1 MTMDSPTQN
10 VLLSEIDC
18 VRLIGTHSVGRL
30 GVIDDGYPIALPVN
44 YRVVVGA
51 DDSMSIVIRVRR
63 DSVLD
68 QRNSVASFEIDEID
82 HHRQIGWS
90 VVARGIL
97 HHVDDTMAPQWLR
110 SWDPR
115 PWVNQRDIWLYLEV
129 KAISGRQLLE
139 TNPAWAFEVHG
150 YL

>member
-10 VLLSEIDC
+10 VPLSEIDC

-30 GVIDDGYPIALPVN
+30 GVIDNGYPIALPVN

-90 VVARGIL
+90 VVARGTL

-129 KAISGRQLLE
+129 KAVSGRQLLE